1 MRDYTVFVSPEVV
14 NASVYKMLLAL
25 ESKAV
30 DNTIVDTGALKN
42 SISITIKGKDEGFN
56 QHGGGTPAP
65 QSAKIQP
72 ETKDF
77 QGKCGT
83 AIEYGAAV
91 EYGRPD
97 MPNYPAQSYLRTASV
112 ELRSQIGQIGAK
124 EYAKQMEIANKRY
137 PFRKD

>member
-30 DNTIVDTGALKN
+30 NNAPVDTGALRN
-42 SISITIKGKDEGFN
+42 SISITTKGKDDGFN
-56 QHGGGTPAP
+56 QHGGDTAP

-124 EYAKQMEIANKRY
+124 EYAKQMQIANERY

>member
-14 NASVYKMLLAL
+14 NASIYKMLLAL
-25 ESKAV
+25 EEKAV
-30 DNTIVDTGALKN
+30 NNAPVDTGAMRN
-42 SISITIKGKDEGFN
+42 SISITTKDKDEGFN
-56 QHGGGTPAP
+56 QHGGDTAP
-65 QSAKIQP
+65 QAAKIQP

-112 ELRSQIGQIGAK
+112 ELRSQIGKIGAK
-124 EYAKQMEIANKRY
+124 EYAKQMQIANERY

>member
-14 NASVYKMLLAL
+14 NNSLWKILLAL

-30 DNTIVDTGALKN
+30 NNAPVDSGALRN
-42 SISITIKGKDEGFN
+42 SVSITIKGKDDGFN
-56 QHGGGTPAP
+56 EHGGEPAP

-72 ETKDF
+72 EAKDY

-97 MPNYPAQSYLRTASV
+97 MPNYPAQSYLRTASI
-112 ELRSQIGQIGAK
+112 ELRSQLGKIGAD
-124 EYAKQMEIANKRY
+124 EYAKQMAIANKRY
-137 PFRKD
+137 PFKKD

>member
-1 MRDYTVFVSPEVV
+1 MRDYTVFVSPDVV
-14 NASVYKMLLAL
+14 NASVWKMLLAL
-25 ESKAV
+25 EEKAAFNAQV
-30 DNTIVDTGALKN
+30 DSGALRN
-42 SISITIKGKDEGFN
+42 SISITVKGKEEGFN
-56 QHGGGTPAP
+56 SREKEKAP

-72 ETKDF
+72 ETKDY

-112 ELRSQIGQIGAK
+112 ELRSQIGQIGAD
-124 EYAKQMEIANKRY
+124 EYAKQMAIANKRY